1 MLPSSPASIDVL
13 YEIRQKRPDL
23 FDKME
28 IYVDGG
34 VKSGTDVVSRHRGCW
49 IDCC

>member
-1 MLPSSPASIDVL
+1 L
-13 YEIRQKRPDL
+13 YEIRQRRPEL

-34 VKSGTDVVSRHRGCW
+34 VKSGTDVVSIAKRSFMK
-49 IDCC
+49 